1 MISEVLRTFFVMKT
15 YKISHIPAGF
25 MPKVWTILIW
35 LTLFGKIKF
44 VLSVIHAMNSL
55 SSNWIYFVYPITWS
69 IRASRRSTSRGLPT
83 RKGREVKSSKDG
95 EDEGFCMSS
104 ERELWRCK
112 RELVKKRRLL
122 FSWESRGNNEQMLRL
137 KETGVRLWS
146 RPLMLGCLYLT
157 WTWCQGLFKTF
168 FFFPVGI
175 SYRSWLSPRAQRD
188 LLVEKMRIGWS
199 RWFGLHIGI
208 KSTTLFESQFLQPD
222 KRKNKFI

>member
-1 MISEVLRTFFVMKT
+1 MEAFILIMDGILSEVLRTFFVMKT
-15 YKISHIPAGF
+15 SKISHIPAGF

-35 LTLFGKIKF
+35 LTLFCKRKF

-55 SSNWIYFVYPITWS
+55 SSNWTDFVYPITWS

-146 RPLMLGCLYLT
+146 SYAWLFVPDLNLMPRPF
-157 WTWCQGLFKTF
+157 QDIF
-168 FFFPVGI
+168 FLPSRDFI
-175 SYRSWLSPRAQRD
+175 S
-188 LLVEKMRIGWS
+188 
-199 RWFGLHIGI
+199 
-208 KSTTLFESQFLQPD
+208 
-222 KRKNKFI
+222 